1 MPSAVVS
8 SSEVSP
14 SLPAAI
20 RSLSVRGAT
29 RFRHARQGGL
39 VSIPRPWPWRC
50 YTSSLGKGE
59 STRTVA
65 SGSLESPR
73 K

>member
-1 MPSAVVS
+1 VS

-20 RSLSVRGAT
+20 RSLSVRGGDKVQ
-29 RFRHARQGGL
+29 ARETGRISL
-39 VSIPRPWPWRC
+39 FPRPWPWRC